1 MISAPDL
8 RGCAAAFLLFACLT
22 ATVGAQHVL
31 MAEDGGKMSMVCA
44 ADGLRPCVQRNGK
57 VVEINTKGYV
67 LQDVPEYLPVFV
79 TVRDIASRTTSEQ
92 INNAGQAN
100 NNFYFNAT
108 VESSYPL
115 SDVFL
120 VLDLQ
125 TESNGRII
133 FLSEV
138 GTLEPNRSRPISVYV
153 PMAEPLGSGQYQLH
167 LFSGGAEVFQSTIP
181 FWSREQTLNKMVARR
196 IKDVHAAPPKLFV
209 GTPPEYP
216 AALRKSGA
224 KGMAVISVRIGA
236 NGDVFDPVV
245 KSATDPAFGEAALTA
260 IRDWRFLPK
269 VKDDLPVETKAD
281 VPFIFSPPGAGGAHS

>member
-8 RGCAAAFLLFACLT
+8 RRCAAAFLLFACMAAIL
-22 ATVGAQHVL
+22 GAQHVL

-57 VVEINTKGYV
+57 GYV

-92 INNAGQAN
+92 FNNAGQAN

-153 PMAEPLGSGQYQLH
+153 PMAAPLGSGQYQLH

-181 FWSREQTLNKMVARR
+181 FWSREQTFRSSFRRPARAAPIPDPRRRPRPAQDSARR
-196 IKDVHAAPPKLFV
+196 RASASISAFSRLSSAR
-209 GTPPEYP
+209 TPSLT
-216 AALRKSGA
+216 AGRS
-224 KGMAVISVRIGA
+224 
-236 NGDVFDPVV
+236 
-245 KSATDPAFGEAALTA
+245 PAFLTLSDA
-260 IRDWRFLPK
+260 KR
-269 VKDDLPVETKAD
+269 
-281 VPFIFSPPGAGGAHS
+281 